1 MSDLTDSKGSPTPRG
16 IRFRFSIRF
25 LLLATVLIAVI
36 LVLSIN
42 RARECQKE
50 MAIIKEL
57 RVAGLRIERLPP
69 TTFEKILG
77 ERFSKQSWKA
87 YVDHDKTELLEQ
99 LSKLEKVKSI
109 HAQGGELR
117 NLSAF
122 SKFENL
128 EVLTLNDAW
137 KVEILDG
144 IENLQNL
151 RSFELADACRVKTA
165 KPLASL
171 KTLEELS
178 FFNQDG
184 DTCSF
189 EDLDEVLHE
198 MPGLKSF
205 VAYECPVR
213 SLDAFENC
221 KNLEHL
227 ELWLDAAGITSLEG
241 LVGLPRLQKLDLSDS
256 AEIEDWS
263 AMGSLTELTDLRIAS
278 CGASSLDFLSKL
290 QKLKTLELRLSYEL
304 LTRDG
309 KTLGE
314 ALEPML
320 LPQLEKLKISSRE
333 LAALDEQ
340 FSLERFS
347 QLQELT
353 IFRDGYQLKIEELQA
368 FIADPDNHEFAERPP
383 TLPLCQLKKILS
395 LRTLYIEGVNRLTSL
410 DGIES
415 LDSLKQ
421 VRLRSCDELSDIKTL
436 KQLVSLDEIEFV
448 FCKKIPQQQISNL
461 KAALPNTKIDVR

>member
-144 IENLQNL
+144 IENCLL
-151 RSFELADACRVKTA
+151 
-165 KPLASL
+165 
-171 KTLEELS
+171 
-178 FFNQDG
+178 
-184 DTCSF
+184 
-189 EDLDEVLHE
+189 
-198 MPGLKSF
+198 
-205 VAYECPVR
+205 Y
-213 SLDAFENC
+213 
-221 KNLEHL
+221 
-227 ELWLDAAGITSLEG
+227 TSPS
-241 LVGLPRLQKLDLSDS
+241 PRDR
-256 AEIEDWS
+256 
-263 AMGSLTELTDLRIAS
+263 G
-278 CGASSLDFLSKL
+278 
-290 QKLKTLELRLSYEL
+290 
-304 LTRDG
+304 
-309 KTLGE
+309 
-314 ALEPML
+314 
-320 LPQLEKLKISSRE
+320 
-333 LAALDEQ
+333 
-340 FSLERFS
+340 
-347 QLQELT
+347 
-353 IFRDGYQLKIEELQA
+353 
-368 FIADPDNHEFAERPP
+368 
-383 TLPLCQLKKILS
+383 
-395 LRTLYIEGVNRLTSL
+395 
-410 DGIES
+410 
-415 LDSLKQ
+415 
-421 VRLRSCDELSDIKTL
+421 
-436 KQLVSLDEIEFV
+436 
-448 FCKKIPQQQISNL
+448 
-461 KAALPNTKIDVR
+461 